1 MIISF
6 MFNPSHHHDWKL
18 ISKMTY
24 PCLFLVIFTIKRGAS
39 CGSWWPFL
47 MSSLT
52 VVLYLYDYVIILRC
66 IFYSPSVEVCT
77 ELSWWARRFA
87 WDWRIRDWRHQ
98 EGRNGD
104 SGDRGDRGRGARPGD
119 APHTMGVIPYP
130 WAWLSIRVL
139 LILSWRL
146 ILTESAVRSVW
157 AVSISLV

>member
-1 MIISF
+1 MTFISF
-6 MFNPSHHHDWKL
+6 LSSQCIYYKKWRKG
-18 ISKMTY
+18 
-24 PCLFLVIFTIKRGAS
+24 CLMWQMMAVFDVILNCI
-39 CGSWWPFL
+39 CG
-47 MSSLT
+47 T
-52 VVLYLYDYVIILRC
+52 VFVWLCYNLEMYL
-66 IFYSPSVEVCT
+66 YSPSVEVCT

-87 WDWRIRDWRHQ
+87 WDWRIRDCRHQ